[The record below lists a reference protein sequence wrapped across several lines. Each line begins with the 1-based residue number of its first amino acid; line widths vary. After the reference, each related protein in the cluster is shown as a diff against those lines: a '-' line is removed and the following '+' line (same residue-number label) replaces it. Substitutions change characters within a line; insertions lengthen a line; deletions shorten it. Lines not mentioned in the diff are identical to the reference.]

1 MFKRIKLWMR
11 DMVCC
16 SGNKTTTNNNN
27 NNKDKYHDQNNDNRI
42 HVINHEGKIIF
53 YIHSD
58 ELCQNCMNKISNSRS
73 ESIK

>member
-11 DMVCC
+11 DLTCC
-16 SGNKTTTNNNN
+16 SGNNTTTNNNN
-27 NNKDKYHDQNNDNRI
+27 SKDNYHDKNNNDNRI
-42 HVINHEGKIIF
+42 NVINHEGKLIF